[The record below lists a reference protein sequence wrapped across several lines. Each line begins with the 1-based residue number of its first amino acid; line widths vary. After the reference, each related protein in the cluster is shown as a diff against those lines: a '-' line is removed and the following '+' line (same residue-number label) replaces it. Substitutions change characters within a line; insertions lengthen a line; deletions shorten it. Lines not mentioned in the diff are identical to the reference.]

1 MGEKK
6 KSDKTDN
13 RALYRKYRSKSLE
26 EIIGQEHI
34 TKTLKNSIESGKLSH
49 AYLFTGPRGVGKTS
63 IARILAH
70 EINDIPYTDDSIE
83 LDIIEIDAASNRR
96 IDDIRDLREKVN
108 LAPVNAKYKV
118 YIIDEVHMLTTES
131 FNALLKTLE
140 EPPAHVIF
148 ILATTEVHK
157 LPATIVSRTQRHTF
171 RAVPQDQVT
180 NHLADIANKENL
192 KIDRA
197 ALELLA
203 KHGEGSFRDSISLL
217 DQISHLPEPVSVG
230 MVEDILGVAPEE
242 EITRL
247 LDTAKKGNTQEIIKL
262 TRELADKGVSPSVTS
277 AQLLQKLKDGPHEN
291 ASLTLMQDLLKVS
304 SAKQP
309 NLSLEIALL
318 GYALKSDGKQQP
330 DTEHKVKTIAATV
343 VTQKISEPITESPKM
358 TKQPVE
364 NTTGSEVQPEIPKST
379 AQKTINATKSN
390 SNKSTQLEEFWPDIL
405 ATVKERNSSLYT
417 VMRLAQ
423 PYLDDN
429 TLLLSFQFPFHQKRA
444 AEPKNLSLIAEIVS
458 NQLDFTPTVETK
470 IDKSISKA
478 PTQTSPASPEP
489 DPAHASLIAS
499 VQDIMG
505 GGEILDAQNT

>member
-13 RALYRKYRSKSLE
+13 RALYRKYRSKSLD
-26 EIIGQEHI
+26 EIIGQDHI
-34 TKTLKNSIESGKLSH
+34 TKTLKNAVKSGKLSH

-70 EINDIPYTDDSIE
+70 EINDIAYTDDSIE

-108 LAPVNAKYKV
+108 LTPVNAKYKV
-118 YIIDEVHMLTTES
+118 YIIDEDHMLTTES

-180 NHLADIANKENL
+180 NHLADIAKLENID
-192 KIDRA
+192 IDRA

-217 DQISHLPEPVSVG
+217 DQISHLPQPVTVEV
-230 MVEDILGVAPEE
+230 VEDLLGVAPQE
-242 EITRL
+242 EIYNLLTSAKHGDTEQVIIITR
-247 LDTAKKGNTQEIIKL
+247 TL
-262 TRELADKGVSPSVTS
+262 TEKGVSPSVTS
-277 AQLLQKLKDGPHEN
+277 SQLLQKLKDGPHDQL
-291 ASLTLMQDLLKVS
+291 SLTLMQELLKVS
-304 SAKQP
+304 GAKQP
-309 NLSLEIALL
+309 NLALEIALI
-318 GYALKSDGKQQP
+318 GYALKSNDDQTVTS
-330 DTEHKVKTIAATV
+330 DHKIESVAADIT
-343 VTQKISEPITESPKM
+343 TQKISQPIAKAKIVTSKPAEDA
-358 TKQPVE
+358 TK
-364 NTTGSEVQPEIPKST
+364 
-379 AQKTINATKSN
+379 AQKTQTDDKVKPNKNAK
-390 SNKSTQLEEFWPDIL
+390 LEEFWPDIL

-423 PYLDDN
+423 PHLNDG

-458 NQLDFTPTVETK
+458 NQLDFTPVVETR
-470 IDKSISKA
+470 IDKSI
-478 PTQTSPASPEP
+478 PNTPAVSTNVPAEP

-505 GGEILDAQNT
+505 GGEILDARNT